1 MLRSILAMAFVTGV
15 SAQCLADEQTR
26 PAPFAKPSCIVIRY
40 YVAKYSAVVA
50 EDFARHAGATEAQ
63 IESGRQCLKVRTAQ
77 GN

>member
-1 MLRSILAMAFVTGV
+1 MWRSICAMAFVTGV

-26 PAPFAKPSCIVIRY
+26 PVPFAKPSCAVIRY
-40 YVAKYSAVVA
+40 YVAKYSAVAA
-50 EDFARHAGATEAQ
+50 EEFARNAGATEAQ

>member
-15 SAQCLADEQTR
+15 SAQCLADEQTKS
-26 PAPFAKPSCIVIRY
+26 APFVKPSCIVIRY